1 VAFVYN
7 TLRDKAPDLENSS
20 DVKTAVKE
28 AVVAD
33 DYTVKFVLNEPN
45 YRFHFTLCTTRFD
58 RQVILVPEHIYKDQA
73 DWRQYPDFDVV
84 KGLPVV
90 TGAYQCVELA
100 PSFHKFDL
108 RYDWWAAKTGFMKM
122 PQIERVLHL
131 GFTDDQKAAQQII
144 NNEIDEP
151 LDLRPRVIK
160 TILDQAPHVITHTG
174 REKPYGY
181 VDWWPISMYFNCTEA
196 PYNDPKFRWA
206 IALVVDQQQL
216 VDVGWDGAGQTTNGP
231 YPYYPGLLK
240 YIDTIKDVLQQYDPL
255 VVDLKR
261 SEDLMK
267 EIGFTKDGEGFWT
280 KDGKRPDLDIWAA
293 VPLFG
298 DIAPITAEQLR
309 KGGFYSNHVTP
320 PDVWAGKSDGRA
332 KLHFF
337 GHGGSTKDPY
347 DTMAMY
353 QSKWVKP
360 TGTDC
365 GPNRPRWGNPEF
377 DAAVEEF
384 SRTPEGDKKTF
395 DLFHKAFEIWYRELP
410 EVPLVQWF
418 HRMPMNTT
426 YWKNWPVKENPY
438 NTALWHSTMPITLWN
453 LQATQ

>member
-1 VAFVYN
+1 
-7 TLRDKAPDLENSS
+7 
-20 DVKTAVKE
+20 
-28 AVVAD
+28 
-33 DYTVKFVLNEPN
+33 
-45 YRFHFTLCTTRFD
+45 
-58 RQVILVPEHIYKDQA
+58 
-73 DWRQYPDFDVV
+73 
-84 KGLPVV
+84 
-90 TGAYQCVELA
+90 
-100 PSFHKFDL
+100 
-108 RYDWWAAKTGFMKM
+108 M
-122 PQIERVLHL
+122 
-131 GFTDDQKAAQQII
+131 
-144 NNEIDEP
+144 
-151 LDLRPRVIK
+151 
-160 TILDQAPHVITHTG
+160 
-174 REKPYGY
+174 
-181 VDWWPISMYFNCTEA
+181 
-196 PYNDPKFRWA
+196 
-206 IALVVDQQQL
+206 
-216 VDVGWDGAGQTTNGP
+216 
-231 YPYYPGLLK
+231 K
-240 YIDTIKDVLQQYDPL
+240 YIDTIKDVLQQYNPL
-255 VVDLKR
+255 EVNLKK

-267 EIGFTKDGEGFWT
+267 GLGWTKDGEGFWT

-320 PDVWAGKSDGRA
+320 PDVWAGKGDGRA

-347 DTMAMY
+347 DTMSMY
-353 QSKWVKP
+353 HSKWVKP

-438 NTALWHSTMPITLWN
+438 NTALWHLTMPITLWN